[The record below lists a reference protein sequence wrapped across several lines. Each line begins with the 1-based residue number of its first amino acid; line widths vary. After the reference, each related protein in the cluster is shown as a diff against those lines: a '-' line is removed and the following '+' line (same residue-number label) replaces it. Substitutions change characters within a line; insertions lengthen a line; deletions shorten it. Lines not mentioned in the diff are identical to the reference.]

1 MEPIKNNMD
10 PMRGNMDA
18 VKKDKE
24 PEKKP
29 AISPEQIMET
39 LSKANPEDASDK
51 KFAPGEGIV
60 WSPGDEEDK
69 TLTRWLSGEDVR
81 YEEEK

>member
-1 MEPIKNNMD
+1 MDPIKNNMD
-10 PMRGNMDA
+10 PMSSNIDP
-18 VKKDKE
+18 VKKEKE

-29 AISPEQIMET
+29 AISPEQVIET
-39 LSKANPEDASDK
+39 LSKANPEEGSER

-69 TLTRWLSGEDVR
+69 TLTRWLSSEDVR
-81 YEEEK
+81 YEDEK